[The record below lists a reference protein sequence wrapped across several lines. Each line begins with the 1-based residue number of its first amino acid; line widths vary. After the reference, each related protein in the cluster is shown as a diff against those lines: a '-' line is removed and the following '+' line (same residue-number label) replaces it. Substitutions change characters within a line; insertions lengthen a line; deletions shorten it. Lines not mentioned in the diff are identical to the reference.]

1 MKPST
6 TAFSFLV
13 LAAALGLQ
21 APGIKCAAEREVL
34 KAEPGLAPR
43 VLHLGF
49 EESSDCCFSY
59 AYVSR
64 TKCSKFVY
72 YFPTSGSCIK
82 PGIIFVTKKGN
93 WVCANPRDLKVQ
105 KCIKVLKPNS

>member
-1 MKPST
+1 MKPLT
-6 TAFSFLV
+6 TAFSFLI

-21 APGIKCAAEREVL
+21 APRIICAAEREVL
-34 KAEPGLAPR
+34 KAEPGHAPQ

-59 AYVSR
+59 ASR
-64 TKCSKFVY
+64 IKCSKFVY

-82 PGIIFVTKKGN
+82 PGIIFVNKKGN
-93 WVCANPRDLKVQ
+93 RVCANPSDLKVQ
-105 KCIKVLKPNS
+105 KCIKVLRPNS